1 MEKTM
6 EMQNVLTH
14 IRACENLCVVR
25 EFLSAASRRVSEREE
40 NKCAESVRK
49 SVIF

>member
-25 EFLSAASRRVSEREE
+25 EFLLRLRLVEWVNARRT
-40 NKCAESVRK
+40 SVRK
-49 SVIF
+49 VCVKV